1 MLTYKLSL
9 LSELFRCSLGLGTR
23 KPLPVCKPCTWAEKC
38 CGRHQVGPLR
48 WEQAG
53 LIQTPVLFPSWHS
66 ESGTRP
72 GRLLPSSWAV
82 TTFHVLRKQNL
93 TLLLTPWFCV
103 FVPCQCQRGRK
114 DTCRQW
120 HWPVLCSL
128 PQQQHWHTEVTLDLR
143 KQQNW
148 CHQRVFVAGL
158 GHLHSGWLRDMKQ
171 WDRPWELLVCPSPQ
185 LV

>member
-1 MLTYKLSL
+1 MQPWFGDKKTTACLQTLHMGREVLWQASGGP
-9 LSELFRCSLGLGTR
+9 SALGAG
-23 KPLPVCKPCTWAEKC
+23 WADTNSC
-38 CGRHQVGPLR
+38 P
-48 WEQAG
+48 
-53 LIQTPVLFPSWHS
+53 FPSWHS

-158 GHLHSGWLRDMKQ
+158 GHLHSGWLRGMRQ
-171 WDRPWELLVCPSPQ
+171 WDRPWELLVCSSLQ